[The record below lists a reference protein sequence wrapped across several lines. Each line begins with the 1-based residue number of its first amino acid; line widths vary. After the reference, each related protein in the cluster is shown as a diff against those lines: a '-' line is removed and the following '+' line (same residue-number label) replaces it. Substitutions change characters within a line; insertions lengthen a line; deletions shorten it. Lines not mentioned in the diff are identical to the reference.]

1 MCYARHVPAPV
12 APPQP
17 NQPAAAAEG
26 DPDLPPPTPG
36 GDVSAPAGP
45 PQPAAEGD
53 PARNLDLDLNLD
65 LARQLDAARARIRTM
80 EARELEM
87 ASREEERCGVAI
99 EERKKQ
105 VNKLWMTFDQQVQL
119 QEKLWQHGAAA
130 KAAAKWRAPHV
141 MR

>member
-53 PARNLDLDLNLD
+53 PARDLDPNLDLNLD
-65 LARQLDAARARIRTM
+65 LARQLEAARARMREM

-87 ASREEERCGVAI
+87 TYREEARPTLTLIPALALIRTLGPYP
-99 EERKKQ
+99 KP
-105 VNKLWMTFDQQVQL
+105 T
-119 QEKLWQHGAAA
+119 
-130 KAAAKWRAPHV
+130 P
-141 MR
+141 